1 MFDLHI
7 TCTKDITKIAID
19 FADGSCVCE
28 ERPEKPKR
36 NPDRSERTDRPEK
49 AKKDVDIPDWSI
61 YNKKPKFDV
70 VKPPEIPDVE
80 RQPKIDEVLNN
91 LEI

>member
-19 FADGSCVCE
+19 FADGTCVCE
-28 ERPEKPKR
+28 ERTEEPEK
-36 NPDRSERTDRPEK
+36 
-49 AKKDVDIPDWSI
+49 DVAIPDWEA
-61 YNKKPKFDV
+61 YNRKPKFDV
-70 VKPPEIPDVE
+70 VKPPEVPEVQ

>member
-19 FADGSCVCE
+19 FADGTCVCTE
-28 ERPEKPKR
+28 APKVPKENAR
-36 NPDRSERTDRPEK
+36 NEN
-49 AKKDVDIPDWSI
+49 VDIPDWAS
-61 YNKKPKFDV
+61 YNKKPKFET
-70 VKPPEIPDVE
+70 VKPPEVPDAD

-91 LEI
+91 FEI